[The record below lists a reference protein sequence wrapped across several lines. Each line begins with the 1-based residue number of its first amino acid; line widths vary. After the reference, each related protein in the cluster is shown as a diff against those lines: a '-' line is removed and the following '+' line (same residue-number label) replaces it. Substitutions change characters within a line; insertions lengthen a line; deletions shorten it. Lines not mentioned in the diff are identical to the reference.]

1 MLSTLI
7 YKLRWSYRK
16 NWPDIKGIFSRQYP
30 EFVFNSS
37 PATIENQIPV
47 FVFHTADPITFED
60 QLLYLKKNSYRT
72 LNGEEF
78 FKILKGKQELPERS
92 VVLTFDDGLA
102 SLHSV
107 AWPLLKK
114 YGFQAV
120 SFLIPGCIP
129 DDAPESASY
138 DDYLSGRVPL
148 EKLLEREKGEFPLCS
163 WEEINAIH
171 ASGEIDFQA
180 HTMYHHLVNISPQV
194 VDYINPNFD
203 FYFYANIH
211 VPVYYENGVPNYQR
225 DVAAGTPVYRSEP
238 RMSGIPQYFDNED
251 VRKSCVEFVKQKGRS
266 SFFMR
271 VDWRQQLNRFYR
283 KQVEKFG
290 LGTYESQDELNADIL
305 QDLKKCKSVIEK
317 NISGKKVDQF
327 CYPWFI
333 GSDIACDLARDAGFR
348 TQYWG
353 VLPGRKCNSPYDSP
367 LRVVRIEDR
376 FLHLLPGVGRRSLP
390 QIISEKVTKN
400 LPIFKKRL
408 QNSR

>member
-1 MLSTLI
+1 MFSTLT

-30 EFVFNSS
+30 EFIFSS
-37 PATIENQIPV
+37 APSSIENQIPV

-72 LNGEEF
+72 LNGREF
-78 FKILKGKQELPERS
+78 YQILKGKSQLPERS

-102 SLHSV
+102 SLYSV
-107 AWPLLKK
+107 VSPLLKK
-114 YGFQAV
+114 YDFQAI
-120 SFLIPGCIP
+120 SFLIAGIIP
-129 DDAPESASY
+129 DEAPETANY
-138 DDYLSGRVPL
+138 EDYLSGKVPL
-148 EKLLEREKGEFPLCS
+148 EKLLEREKSEFPLCS
-163 WEEINAIH
+163 WQEINEMH

-180 HTMYHHLVNISPQV
+180 HTMYHHLINITPQV

-211 VPVYYENGVPNYQR
+211 VPLYYENGEANYQR
-225 DVAAGTPVYRSEP
+225 DVAVGTPVYRSEP
-238 RMSGIPQYFDNED
+238 RMSGLPQYFDNED
-251 VRKSCVEFVKQKGRS
+251 VRQACVEFVFQKGRS

-271 VDWRQQLNRFYR
+271 VDWRQQLAKFYK

-290 LGTYESQDELNADIL
+290 LGIYESRDEMKANIL
-305 QDLKKCKSVIEK
+305 QDFQDCKSVIEK

-333 GSDIACDLARDAGFR
+333 GSDLAGELGRQAGFT

-353 VLPGRKCNSPYDSP
+353 VLPGRKCNTPNDSP
-367 LRVVRIEDR
+367 LKVVRIEDR

-408 QNSR
+408 RSTL